1 MSVMLMTKL
10 PVNLNLQTI
19 HPILIIAFSPLN
31 IYDSL
36 SDHII
41 PPLQTLHYGG
51 MEMRRKKGRLIF
63 GDSPSPQNKC

>member
-31 IYDSL
+31 IYDIL

-41 PPLQTLHYGG
+41 PLLQTLQYGG
-51 MEMRRKKGRLIF
+51 MEMREKKKRETNL
-63 GDSPSPQNKC
+63 Q